1 MKSINIVVRSSWL
14 YPVLM
19 LAAWAVSPGAL
30 RGSGSYVFQ
39 PPHPPAGVVEDS
51 LKYELGKAIF
61 GGKSILKQQAGAQER
76 AQFIRL
82 AQLQEMLPARVR
94 KTVELTSLAG
104 KLSSEQMSA
113 LEYFLKVRH
122 KVG

>member
-1 MKSINIVVRSSWL
+1 MKSINIII
-14 YPVLM
+14 
-19 LAAWAVSPGAL
+19 LAALAVAPGAL
-30 RGSGSYVFQ
+30 RGSGSYMFQ

-61 GGKSILKQQAGAQER
+61 AGKSVLKQQPGAQER

-82 AQLQEMLPARVR
+82 AQLQEMLPARVK

>member
-1 MKSINIVVRSSWL
+1 MKSINLIILVAL
-14 YPVLM
+14 
-19 LAAWAVSPGAL
+19 AVSPGTL

-61 GGKSILKQQAGAQER
+61 AGKSGLKQQSAAQTQL
-76 AQFIRL
+76 QFIRL
-82 AQLQEMLPARVR
+82 TQLQEKLPARVK
-94 KTVELTSLAG
+94 KTVELTDLAG

>member
-1 MKSINIVVRSSWL
+1 MKSINLII
-14 YPVLM
+14 
-19 LAAWAVSPGAL
+19 LAAVAISPGTL

-39 PPHPPAGVVEDS
+39 PPHPPAGIVEDS

-61 GGKSILKQQAGAQER
+61 AGKSGLKQQPAAQER

-82 AQLQEMLPARVR
+82 AQLQEMLPARVK
-94 KTVELTSLAG
+94 KTVALTDLAG

-122 KVG
+122 KIG